1 MNLYINILN
10 INNLN
15 NNIIK
20 GLDEFKLKTANISLI
35 FSENLILQNI
45 DNCIYKINILDE
57 TTKIIKCEK
66 YNIICDAS
74 KFVKDVEY
82 HQIPY
87 NYVTL
92 NTKKYYYQ
100 LREKAIVNLVIEK
113 NEKNDVVSCHFNTK
127 ETLITHSIIEDI
139 NSFLSLLKIKI

>member
-20 GLDEFKLKTANISLI
+20 GLDEFKLKTVNISLI

-57 TTKIIKCEK
+57 TTKIKKSKK

-82 HQIPY
+82 YQIPY
-87 NYVTL
+87 NYVTH

-113 NEKNDVVSCHFNTK
+113 NEKNEVVSCHFNTK
-127 ETLITHSIIEDI
+127 ETLITDSIIEDI

>member
-20 GLDEFKLKTANISLI
+20 DLDEFKLKTANISLI

-57 TTKIIKCEK
+57 STKIIKCEK

-74 KFVKDVEY
+74 KFVKDVAY

-113 NEKNDVVSCHFNTK
+113 NEKNDVISCHFNTK
-127 ETLITHSIIEDI
+127 ETLITDSIIEDI

>member
-15 NNIIK
+15 SSIIND
-20 GLDEFKLKTANISLI
+20 LDEYKLKTTNISLI

-57 TTKIIKCEK
+57 PIKIINCEK
-66 YNIICDAS
+66 YNIICDSS
-74 KFVKDVEY
+74 KFVKDGEY
-82 HQIPY
+82 YQIPY
-87 NYVTL
+87 NYLTL

-100 LREKAIVNLVIEK
+100 LRNNAIVNLVIEK
-113 NEKNDVVSCHFNTK
+113 NEKNDVVSCHFHTK
-127 ETLITHSIIEDI
+127 ECLITDSIIEDI
-139 NSFLSLLKIKI
+139 NSFLSLLKINL